1 MTSRSTLM
9 AAVIALACGTSA
21 VDAVSDPR
29 DAFPVYRDR
38 AEAPEIWDG
47 AEGALRKAGVA
58 DAVVAIRPRQTALW
72 SAHVDLA
79 PSRGA
84 KPRRAIVTWGEKP
97 DRDHPRGLWKL
108 ACLTSEIEDCSRF
121 GR

>member
-1 MTSRSTLM
+1 MTSRGALM
-9 AAVIALACGTSA
+9 AAAIALACGASA
-21 VDAVSDPR
+21 VEAVSDPR
-29 DAFPVYRDR
+29 DAFAVYRDR

-47 AEGALRKAGVA
+47 AEEALRKAGVA
-58 DAVVAIRPRQTALW
+58 DTVVAIRPRPTALW

-79 PSRGA
+79 PPRGA
-84 KPRRAIVTWGEKP
+84 KTRRAIVTWGERP
-97 DRDHPRGLWKL
+97 DRNHPRGIWKV